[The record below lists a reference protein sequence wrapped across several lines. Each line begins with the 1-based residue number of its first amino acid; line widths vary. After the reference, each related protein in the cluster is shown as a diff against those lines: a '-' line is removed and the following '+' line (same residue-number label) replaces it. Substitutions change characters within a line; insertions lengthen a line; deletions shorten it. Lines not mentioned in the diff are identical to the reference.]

1 MAHGG
6 PVCISTRC
14 GDTYMDVEPRTMK
27 PNKNFE
33 LTVRD
38 IEVIESALK
47 AKAGRRGLAIA
58 SGTVSTQLH
67 AEMLEIQELLGRIHN
82 QKNWYTPKEFV
93 PGG

>member
-1 MAHGG
+1 MALTLLKGKMF
-6 PVCISTRC
+6 
-14 GDTYMDVEPRTMK
+14 YMK

-38 IEVIESALK
+38 IEVIEQALR

-58 SGTVSTQLH
+58 EGDTSEQLKE
-67 AEMLEIQELLGRIHN
+67 EMREIQELLGRIHH
-82 QKNWYTPKEFV
+82 QKVWYTPKGFV

>member
-1 MAHGG
+1 
-6 PVCISTRC
+6 
-14 GDTYMDVEPRTMK
+14 MK

-38 IEVIESALK
+38 IEVIEQALR

-58 SGTVSTQLH
+58 QGEVSDQLH
-67 AEMLEIQELLGRIHN
+67 AEMREIQDLLGRIHQ
-82 QKNWYTPKEFV
+82 QKIWYKPGEFV